1 MILII
6 SLVDVSKESHKFQKQ
21 WVRDVRQCSKMFNLS
36 NVCVEIV
43 TSKCLSFII
52 KAIKAPIRIFVSDL
66 HLQATLALS

>member
-1 MILII
+1 
-6 SLVDVSKESHKFQKQ
+6 
-21 WVRDVRQCSKMFNLS
+21 MFKNEKINLN

-43 TSKCLSFII
+43 TNKCLSFII